1 MKCPE
6 CKAHTDVKETRQL
19 QGGVVKRKRL
29 CFNGHT
35 FYTEERPIKKK
46 AEREQPVNED

>member
-1 MKCPE
+1 MRCPE

-29 CFNGHT
+29 CLNGHT
-35 FYTEERPIKKK
+35 LYTEERPIKPEAK
-46 AEREQPVNED
+46 REQPTDKG